1 MSESLEDV
9 YKADETWEQAQM
21 GAGKAGNES
30 TFYKKNFI
38 GRAIW
43 EKKYSIGI
51 TEYKDGV

>member
-21 GAGKAGNES
+21 DAGKAGNES